1 MRLSM
6 DWKILLAAPLAA
18 VLLAVGAAPLTL
30 PNGWSSGSTGNTSK
44 AYSMGIDSQMQ
55 FQGQPSVSVQS
66 QEGLVS
72 ATSHGA
78 LIQYAYGYE
87 GRRVRFS
94 GWMRSEDVKDWAGA
108 FLRIEPRGDERFFG
122 SRRPDLKEED
132 LPFGAGSATSMGH
145 WAEVSI
151 VADVPSAPGTMLSMG
166 AMVVGHGKVWLSAMK
181 FEEVGLDVPLTPAR
195 IGMPLVSETER
206 EAQVKRRAALAA
218 RRQPP
223 KLSLE

>member
-1 MRLSM
+1 M

-18 VLLAVGAAPLTL
+18 VLLVAGAAPLAP

-44 AYSMGIDSQMQ
+44 AYLMGIDSQMQ
-55 FQGQPSVSVQS
+55 FQGQRSLSVQS
-66 QEGLVS
+66 QEGLVN

-94 GWMRSEDVKDWAGA
+94 GWMRSENVKDWAGA

-122 SRRPDLKEED
+122 SRRPDMKEED
-132 LPFGAGSATSMGH
+132 LPFGAGGATSLSQ
-145 WAEVSI
+145 WTEVSI
-151 VADVPSAPGTMLSMG
+151 VADVPNAPGTMLSMG
-166 AMVVGHGKVWLSAMK
+166 AMVVGHGKVWLSTMK

-195 IGMPLVSETER
+195 IGMPLVNATER
-206 EAQVKRRAALAA
+206 EAEAKRKAERAA

-223 KLSLE
+223 NLSLE